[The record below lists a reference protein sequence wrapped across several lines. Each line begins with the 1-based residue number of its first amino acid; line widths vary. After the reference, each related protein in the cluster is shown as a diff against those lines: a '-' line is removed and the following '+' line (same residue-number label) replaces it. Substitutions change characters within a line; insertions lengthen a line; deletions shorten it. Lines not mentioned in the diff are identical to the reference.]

1 MRRIVERKASMFL
14 MTWRLASAKLQMC
27 QYLPCSWLVELLLVN
42 VMLMEVWTITI
53 AIVLEVNVNVNLTS
67 LANHVPGVSQ
77 SILVY
82 FGCYQE

>member
-1 MRRIVERKASMFL
+1 MFL

-67 LANHVPGVSQ
+67 LANHVPG
-77 SILVY
+77 L
-82 FGCYQE
+82 FN